1 MLWSEPSGFGK
12 SFHFYSRGL
21 ELEMP
26 LRYPISLGS
35 EPLSHYIQFME
46 FVRVDRTASQP
57 GEIINIYMPEK
68 LTNPN
73 TVGWTPEKLG
83 TLAGVVENIGNDYY
97 AGKINNVNDVVN
109 SIGSEGTD
117 ALEKHG
123 MMVVANVAARIMK
136 SGASAESVFGHVTKT
151 IPNPYLT
158 QIFRGV
164 DFRSFEFNFKLYPH
178 SRAEAMEIYNIIK
191 AFRKASLPEKGQ
203 DNNYFLKYPSE
214 FEIQYKYVSS
224 TLQDMDNLWL
234 PKFKRCV
241 LTAINTDF
249 TPTGMF
255 TVTRDGFPSVIS
267 LSLAFSEIEIVL
279 KGDIDDGY

>member
-1 MLWSEPSGFGK
+1 M
-12 SFHFYSRGL
+12 
-21 ELEMP
+21 
-26 LRYPISLGS
+26 LRYPVSLGS
-35 EPLSHYIQFME
+35 QPLTHYIKFTE
-46 FVRVDRTASQP
+46 FVRKDRNASTP

-68 LTNPN
+68 LINPN
-73 TVGWTPEKLG
+73 TISWSPEKLG
-83 TLAGVVENIGNDYY
+83 TLAGVVENIANDYY
-97 AGKINNVNDVVN
+97 AGNITSVSSAAN
-109 SIGSEGTD
+109 SIGSEAQG

-123 MMVVANVAARIMK
+123 MMVIANLAAKIMQSGVTGDTMFAHGTK
-136 SGASAESVFGHVTKT
+136 S

-164 DFRSFEFNFKLYPH
+164 DFRQFEFNFKLYPH
-178 SRAEAMEIYNIIK
+178 SREEASEIYDIIK
-191 AFRKASLPEKGQ
+191 AFRKASLPAKAP

-214 FEIQYKYVSS
+214 FEIEYKYVSPD
-224 TLQDMDNLWL
+224 LEDMSNLFL

-279 KGDIDDGY
+279 KDDVDDGY